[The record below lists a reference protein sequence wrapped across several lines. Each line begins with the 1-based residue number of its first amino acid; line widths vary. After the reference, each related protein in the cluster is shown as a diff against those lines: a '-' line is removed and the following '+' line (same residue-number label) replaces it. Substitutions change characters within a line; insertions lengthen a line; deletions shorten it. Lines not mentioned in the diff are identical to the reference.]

1 MLDAF
6 KTVRNDKGLAHD
18 NPILIH
24 DEAGLV
30 VGHIGGRVPIFKD
43 LEARAADAYP
53 EGTRLRD
60 AIERIRQKSA
70 SESAVRPVGVD

>member
-1 MLDAF
+1 
-6 KTVRNDKGLAHD
+6 VRNDKDLAQD

-30 VGHIGGRVPIFKD
+30 VGHIGGRGPIFKG

-70 SESAVRPVGVD
+70 LESAERLVGVD